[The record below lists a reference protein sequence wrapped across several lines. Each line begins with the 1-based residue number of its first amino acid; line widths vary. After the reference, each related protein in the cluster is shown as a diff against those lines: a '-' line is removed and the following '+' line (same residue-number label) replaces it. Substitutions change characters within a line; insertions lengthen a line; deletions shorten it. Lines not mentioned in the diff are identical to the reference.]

1 MSSKM
6 ARQAKGQAKVMGVV
20 TSKGAPKLKL
30 GTESVLDIFDDD
42 TRRGKR
48 KQLKKVTIV
57 PKLTD
62 ESDPAHP
69 KFGQAKEKPPK
80 LGKSKAKLAMRKE
93 IAKQYADFDRELHRT
108 LVVSWILVVL
118 GAAEVVCGSIIWDW
132 DIPYTNNGF
141 HRGAWWAG
149 TLAFSS
155 GVCGVLTYRSQVR
168 CPFPHGA
175 RSGALLWPSPHYHH
189 HRPSPHH
196 HHRLPTAHVRA
207 RAGTPQARCLGKL
220 FSLLCLFTMAVNGII
235 GPISDCSSFE
245 PMDYL
250 AVYGY
255 ASCGLC
261 LTTSMLAGLGML
273 WSAMWPVVQVAH
285 YLTFEERQV
294 IDESGSD
301 VCV

>member
-6 ARQAKGQAKVMGVV
+6 ARQAKGQAKAMGVV

-168 CPFPHGA
+168 CPFPA
-175 RSGALLWPSPHYHH
+175 RCTVRCLFMAFSSPLPPPTFSSPPPPFANRTRAGPRRHPSGTLPGQALLAPLPVHDGGQRYHRAH
-189 HRPSPHH
+189 LGLLLLRAHG
-196 HHRLPTAHVRA
+196 LPGGLRVRFLRAVPDNLSARGSGHAVVGHVA
-207 RAGTPQARCLGKL
+207 CRAGRALPHLRR
-220 FSLLCLFTMAVNGII
+220 
-235 GPISDCSSFE
+235 E
-245 PMDYL
+245 
-250 AVYGY
+250 
-255 ASCGLC
+255 
-261 LTTSMLAGLGML
+261 AGM
-273 WSAMWPVVQVAH
+273 
-285 YLTFEERQV
+285 
-294 IDESGSD
+294 
-301 VCV
+301 